1 MINYTTPT
9 ITLTIEGTDIT
20 ANEIYVTIQQREH
33 KMTKGPNDL
42 TATAIT
48 HGQQTDTKVELTL
61 TQRESAYFDYQMPAS
76 VQVNWISPDG
86 IRGATRIKKLDVLK
100 NLLDEVVNYGA

>member
-48 HGQQTDTKVELTL
+48 HGQ
-61 TQRESAYFDYQMPAS
+61 
-76 VQVNWISPDG
+76 
-86 IRGATRIKKLDVLK
+86 
-100 NLLDEVVNYGA
+100 